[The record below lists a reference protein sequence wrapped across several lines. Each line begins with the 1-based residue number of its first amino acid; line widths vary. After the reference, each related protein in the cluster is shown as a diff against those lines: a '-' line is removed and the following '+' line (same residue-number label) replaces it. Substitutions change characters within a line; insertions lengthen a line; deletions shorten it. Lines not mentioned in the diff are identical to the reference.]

1 MTRALRNW
9 ADGQVQ
15 SAMTAAMR
23 ADPATLARL
32 ATSAAGD
39 RDTAT
44 SSFLRD
50 ARNLT
55 LAASAALTTVLNVHR
70 HGPDPYERLVCLACG
85 TGRCR
90 TVRGVAE
97 ALTAYGPRTDPVD
110 RAEAW
115 RRADAWYAREA
126 GRPVP
131 LHVDTFEDGYV
142 VRPIARPSTAAV
154 IIVDRRTGAL
164 TQWPA
169 YDTETLAAHYRDYR
183 QGRL

>member
-9 ADGQVQ
+9 ADGQVR
-15 SAMTAAMR
+15 STMAAAMR
-23 ADPATLARL
+23 ADPAALVRL
-32 ATSAAGD
+32 ASGAA
-39 RDTAT
+39 DTPT

-55 LAASAALTTVLNVHR
+55 LAASAALTTVLTVHR
-70 HGPDPYERLVCLACG
+70 YGPDPYERLVCLACG

-90 TVRGVAE
+90 TVQGVAE
-97 ALTAYGPRTDPVD
+97 ALAAYDPRAAPVD

-115 RRADAWYAREA
+115 RRADAWYARDT

-142 VRPIARPSTAAV
+142 ARPVVPPSTTEV
-154 IIVDRRTGAL
+154 IVIDRRTGAL

-169 YDTETLAAHYRDYR
+169 HDTETLAAHYRDYR